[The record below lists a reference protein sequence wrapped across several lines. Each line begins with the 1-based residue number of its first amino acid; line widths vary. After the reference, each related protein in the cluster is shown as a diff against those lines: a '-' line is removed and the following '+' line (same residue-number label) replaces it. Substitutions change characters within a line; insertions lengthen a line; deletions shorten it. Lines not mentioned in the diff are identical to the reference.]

1 MTNDSSGGTRS
12 GPGDEAVR
20 KATGRDWA
28 GWLEALDA
36 AGAREMDHKQIVARV
51 GEIESEASGWWRQ
64 SVAVGYEK
72 ARGMRKDH
80 EKPGGFEISRTKTV
94 DVPLAAAYEAW
105 SDAEVRS
112 RWLDASVRIRKE
124 TPGRSMRVDWP
135 EGGQIL
141 DVRFTEKESAKTQVS
156 VQHTKLPDAEAAGRM
171 KGRWAAALTRMK
183 ELLES

>member
-1 MTNDSSGGTRS
+1 MTNDSSGGARS

-20 KATGRDWA
+20 NATGR
-28 GWLEALDA
+28 GWDEWFAQLDA
-36 AGAREMDHKQIVARV
+36 AGAREMDHRQIVARV
-51 GEIESEASGWWRQ
+51 GEIEPDASGWWRQ

-72 ARGMRKDH
+72 ARGIRQDH

-94 DVPLAAAYEAW
+94 DVPLAAAYGAW

-124 TPGRSMRVDWP
+124 TPGKSMRVDWP

-141 DVRFTEKESAKTQVS
+141 DVRFTEKGPAKTQVS
-156 VQHTKLPDAEAAGRM
+156 VQHTKLPDAEAAGSM
-171 KGRWAAALTRMK
+171 KNVWTAALTRMK